1 MNPHLSI
8 RQTLVACT
16 LVLCA
21 APVWAQSTAPA
32 NASTTQ
38 APAETTAQCQARITA
53 DYDAKI
59 AKAQAEGEAGAKK
72 VALFT
77 RKKAEFVES
86 CGALDRIA
94 ANRAE
99 IAAADQRIAAAD
111 QRIAANRAEIAANR
125 AEIAANKF
133 WIASMAVVREIL
145 DKVIA
150 GQTTLSPQ
158 DLGKLA
164 HIRAQVQSRID
175 SPSTQKAIEGSIALI
190 EARTGQKIPPAP
202 PR

>member
-94 ANRAE
+94 A
-99 IAAADQRIAAAD
+99 ADQRIAAAD
-111 QRIAANRAEIAANR
+111 QRIAANR

>member
-1 MNPHLSI
+1 MKTLAFN

-16 LVLCA
+16 LALCA
-21 APVWAQSTAPA
+21 APLWAQSTAPA

-38 APAETTAQCQARITA
+38 VPAETTAQCQARITA
-53 DYDAKI
+53 EYDAKI

-94 ANRAE
+94 A
-99 IAAADQRIAAAD
+99 ADQRIAAAD
-111 QRIAANRAEIAANR
+111 QRIAANRAEIAAADQR
-125 AEIAANKF
+125 IAASEF
-133 WIASMAVVREIL
+133 WTANLNSVRGIM

-158 DLGKLA
+158 DLGKLS
-164 HIRAQVQSRID
+164 HIRAQTQSRTD
-175 SPSTQKAIEGSIALI
+175 GPTSQQAIEGSIALI
-190 EARTGQKIPPAP
+190 EARTGQKIPAAP
-202 PR
+202 LGATR